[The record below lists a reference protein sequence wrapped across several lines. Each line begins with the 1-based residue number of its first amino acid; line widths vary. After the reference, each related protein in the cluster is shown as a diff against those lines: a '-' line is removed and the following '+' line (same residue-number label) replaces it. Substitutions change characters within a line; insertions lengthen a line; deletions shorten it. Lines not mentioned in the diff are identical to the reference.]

1 MLMVSLPA
9 RVWNEIARQEQLRT
23 QWARTVFVM
32 DETGIQE
39 SEETDAHRL
48 DQDGVDPMVVQA
60 YLDAR
65 PLLLEREAIARY
77 VAKHPDLRASL
88 PEVNSINE
96 AILTVT
102 GDWPLSQSE
111 TAQLKTL
118 LRAANSAP
126 S

>member
-9 RVWNEIARQEQLRT
+9 RIWNEIAHQGQLRT
-23 QWARTVFVM
+23 RWARKVFVL
-32 DETGIQE
+32 DEAGIQS
-39 SEETDAHRL
+39 SEETDADKL

-77 VAKHPDLRASL
+77 VATHPDLRAAL

-118 LRAANSAP
+118 LHAANSAP